1 MTDQK
6 TRVQALCAAL
16 PELDWIS
23 SAFQLKRLSK
33 DFHWFS
39 PILKNDLADCV
50 ADLAVKPRNVEEL
63 RQIVAACSAAA
74 IGMTL
79 RGGGTGNYGQAVPL
93 QGGLVIDM
101 GGLSEVQ
108 WVRDDVVC
116 AQAGIRLAVLEDALR
131 ENGRELRCMPSTY
144 RMATLG
150 GLFAGGF
157 GGIGSITYGPLAA
170 HGTLLAARILT
181 VEAEPQIVDI
191 RGPELLLLNHSY
203 GTNGIVLELEIAVA
217 PAQEW
222 DEYLLSFPSADAAFH
237 CAEALAQSPA
247 ISKRNIAF
255 FEAGVVN
262 YFTDLSAY
270 RSADEHAVITALT
283 PAGREPLEQLLASF
297 GGHIAVA
304 KTAAEVRE
312 TGHTLLEYCWNHT
325 TLHALKED
333 KNLTYLQTG
342 YGYGETWQQ
351 LQAIAQWHEP
361 GEVMSHLEFIRD
373 AQGRVLC
380 VGMPLVRYQTPER
393 LQAVMAAHRSCG
405 IRIDDPHVFHLEDG
419 KHGGV
424 LDPQVLVLK
433 RRFDPAG
440 LLNPGK
446 IRGWR

>member
-6 TRVQALCAAL
+6 SRVQALCEAL
-16 PELDWIS
+16 PGLDWIT

-39 PILKNDLADCV
+39 PILKNDLADCL
-50 ADLAVKPRNVEEL
+50 ADLAVKPRNEDEL
-63 RQIVAACSAAA
+63 RQVVAACSNAAVG
-74 IGMTL
+74 ITL

-101 GGLSEVQ
+101 SGLSQLQ
-108 WVRDDVVC
+108 WVRDGVAC
-116 AQAGIRLAVLEDALR
+116 AQAGIRLAAMEDALR
-131 ENGRELRCMPSTY
+131 EDGWELRCMPSTY

-170 HGTLLAARILT
+170 NGTLLGARIMT
-181 VEAEPQIVDI
+181 VEAEPRIVEI

-222 DEYLLSFPSADAAFH
+222 DEYLLSFSSAEAAFA
-237 CAEALAQSPA
+237 CAEALAQSPG
-247 ISKRNIAF
+247 IIKRNVAF
-255 FEAGVVN
+255 FDAQVVN
-262 YFTDLSAY
+262 YFTELSEH
-270 RSADEHAVITALT
+270 RSAGEHGVITALT
-283 PAGREPLEQLLASF
+283 PAGREPLEQLLGLH
-297 GGHIAVA
+297 GGRIALA
-304 KTAAEVRE
+304 KSAAQVRE
-312 TGHTLLEYCWNHT
+312 SGHTLLEYCWNHT

-333 KNLTYLQTG
+333 KTLTYLQTG
-342 YGYGETWQQ
+342 YGFGQTWEQ
-351 LQAIAQWHEP
+351 LQAVAQLHEA
-361 GEVMSHLEFIRD
+361 GEVMTHLEFIRD
-373 AQGRVLC
+373 SQGRVLC
-380 VGMPLVRYQTPER
+380 LGMPLVRYQNPER
-393 LQAVMAAHRSCG
+393 LQALIAAHRSCG

-424 LDPQVLVLK
+424 LDPQVIVLK

-446 IRGWR
+446 IRAWR